1 MSKIELVLGAVAL
14 LAPAS
19 AMAWPQAVI
28 ADPYGARSIVHD
40 DVGSLQPR
48 LAAAVAKGD
57 RKPEVLLNLGA
68 IYARQNNPSAARAM
82 FQMVLDQP
90 NMDMATLKGTAWSH
104 DLARR
109 GLARVGQMA
118 AR

>member
-1 MSKIELVLGAVAL
+1 MIRLVVAAVAL

-19 AMAWPQAVI
+19 AMAWPEAVI
-28 ADPYGARSIVHD
+28 ADPYGARSIVNN

-68 IYARQNNPSAARAM
+68 IYARQNNPSAAREM
-82 FQMVLDQP
+82 FRMVLDQP
-90 NMDMATLKGTAWSH
+90 NVDMATLNGTAWSH
-104 DLARR
+104 DLAQR
-109 GLARVGQMA
+109 GLARVSQIA